1 MDLSARKQKLMASL
15 SEIEDEELIVQLEII
30 INSRVKNDWW
40 YEISEAERAAIRK
53 GLEELE
59 RSEGIPHE
67 EVMAKYS
74 KWLKE

>member
-1 MDLSARKQKLMASL
+1 MDLSARKQKLMDSL
-15 SEIEDEELIVQLEII
+15 SEIEDEELIAQLEII

-40 YEISEAERAAIRK
+40 YEISEAERVAIRK

-67 EVMAKYS
+67 EVMTKYS